1 MKAED
6 VTFDVIPGRNSDGAV
21 AAGTCQL
28 VRQSFDGKQKL
39 YMTSARLEKGRNT
52 AQLDVG
58 GYPSTRRVRVH
69 FRISRIIRNDAVGDL
84 THSIPAR
91 STRIFL
97 LFYGL
102 T

>member
-1 MKAED
+1 MLYALYDETGESERQRLHTGCEAEAED

-28 VRQSFDGKQKL
+28 VRQSFDAKQKL

-58 GYPSTRRVRVH
+58 RYPASRVRC
-69 FRISRIIRNDAVGDL
+69 
-84 THSIPAR
+84 
-91 STRIFL
+91 IFVYL
-97 LFYGL
+97 VS
-102 T
+102 